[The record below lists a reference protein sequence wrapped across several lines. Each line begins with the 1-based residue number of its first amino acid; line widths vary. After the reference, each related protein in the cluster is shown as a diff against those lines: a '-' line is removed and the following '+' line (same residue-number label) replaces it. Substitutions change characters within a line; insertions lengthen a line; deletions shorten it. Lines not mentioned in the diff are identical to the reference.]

1 MRKAD
6 LSGSA
11 EQIARAIFE
20 GARACVLLGEASL
33 TARTLDALLASF
45 CGTSIEF
52 LRISD
57 PSDSGRL
64 QGAIEWLEKS
74 ASAQAIEQAGTT
86 RTVLAVQFAE
96 RLTGESLL
104 LLNSV
109 VERSRAQVPSVQ
121 MLLVGGTEFL
131 ARLQAPGLEVLRSE
145 TSVAVEVEVHE
156 SRALDGIGHPRPPL
170 TELAVGWSRR
180 SQPIATA
187 ARPISFARGSLLVC
201 ALGIVALSIIGVGR
215 IRLSGPEQTS
225 KQPAPTA
232 THMESSARGESAS
245 GVGALNPN
253 QVRKLARPS
262 ASPPLVKGGSV
273 EVKAPPTG
281 RRQRDA
287 ASASAP
293 EQPTRPA
300 PVLPAVGSNLSFQ
313 GPVYNETMRQ
323 GGQMALVIS
332 KRNGS
337 GALSARFSAWGG
349 LIGSGELSGRLS
361 ADGRIVA
368 SGQLMMGR
376 NPFLCELVGTIQGD
390 QLAGSATFVRA
401 GTGHTARSHFTLS
414 KS

>member
-11 EQIARAIFE
+11 EQIARAVFE

-52 LRISD
+52 LRIPE
-57 PSDSGRL
+57 PSNTGRL
-64 QGAIEWLEKS
+64 RGAVEWLEKS
-74 ASAQAIEQAGTT
+74 TSAQTIRQAGTT

-109 VERSRAQVPSVQ
+109 AERSRAQVPAVQ
-121 MLLVGGTEFL
+121 MLLVGGTELL
-131 ARLQAPGLEVLRSE
+131 ARLQAPGLEALRSE
-145 TSVAVEVEVHE
+145 TSIMVEVHE
-156 SRALDGIGHPRPPL
+156 SQALDGIGHQRPVV

-180 SQPIATA
+180 SQPTTTA
-187 ARPISFARGSLLVC
+187 ARPILLARGSFLVC

-225 KQPAPTA
+225 KQPALSG
-232 THMESSARGESAS
+232 THVESSAQRGSAT
-245 GVGALNPN
+245 GVATLEPD

-262 ASPPLVKGGSV
+262 TSPPPLIKGGSV
-273 EVKAPPTG
+273 EMEAQPPG
-281 RRQRDA
+281 PHRREA
-287 ASASAP
+287 ASVLDP
-293 EQPTRPA
+293 RQLTRPA
-300 PVLPAVGSNLSFQ
+300 PILRATGSNLSFR
-313 GPVYNETMRQ
+313 GPVYNETMGQ

-332 KRNGS
+332 KQNGS
-337 GALSARFSAWGG
+337 GAFSARFNAWGG
-349 LIGSGELSGRLS
+349 LIGSGELSGHLS

-376 NPFLCELVGTIQGD
+376 NLFLCELVGTIQGD

>member
-74 ASAQAIEQAGTT
+74 DSAQTIEQAGTT

-145 TSVAVEVEVHE
+145 TSVAVEVQK

>member
-11 EQIARAIFE
+11 EQIARAVFE

-52 LRISD
+52 LRIPE
-57 PSDSGRL
+57 PSNTGRL
-64 QGAIEWLEKS
+64 RGAVEWLEKS
-74 ASAQAIEQAGTT
+74 TSAQTIRQAGTT

-109 VERSRAQVPSVQ
+109 AERSRAQVPAVQ
-121 MLLVGGTEFL
+121 MLLVGGTELL
-131 ARLQAPGLEVLRSE
+131 ARLQAPGLEALRSE
-145 TSVAVEVEVHE
+145 TSVMVEVHE
-156 SRALDGIGHPRPPL
+156 SQALDGIGHQRPVV

-180 SQPIATA
+180 SQPTTTA
-187 ARPISFARGSLLVC
+187 ARPILLARGSFLVC

-225 KQPAPTA
+225 KQPALSG
-232 THMESSARGESAS
+232 THVESSSQGGSAT
-245 GVGALNPN
+245 GVATLEPD

-273 EVKAPPTG
+273 EVEAPPTG
-281 RRQRDA
+281 RRRRDA

-300 PVLPAVGSNLSFQ
+300 PTLPAVDSNLSFQ
-313 GPVYNETMRQ
+313 GQVYNETMGQ

-332 KRNGS
+332 KQNGS

-349 LIGSGELSGRLS
+349 LIGSGELSGHMS

-376 NPFLCELVGTIQGD
+376 NPFLCELVATIQGD